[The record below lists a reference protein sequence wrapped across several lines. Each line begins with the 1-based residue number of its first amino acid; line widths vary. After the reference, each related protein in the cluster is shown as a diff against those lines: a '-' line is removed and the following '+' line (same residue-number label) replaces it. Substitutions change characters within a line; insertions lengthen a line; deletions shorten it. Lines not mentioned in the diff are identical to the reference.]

1 MDLPVTY
8 RESQALNQSKLKRI
22 LDHPKLFINEDI
34 SSDFDEPK
42 DHIDIGD
49 AVDLILTGS
58 EREFHETFIVSTVPR
73 PTGNMGEFCWA
84 KFKYRDFEN
93 ADELAY
99 SEVGIKLPKTV
110 EAYMEKFEKEGRAY
124 YEQLLGA
131 VDKRLISQDK
141 YDTICRI
148 VEAVKQNPEVYKY
161 INPNG
166 QYEVHFQVELK
177 FEIEGV
183 LCKGLCDAICIDK
196 ETRVAFIVDVK
207 TTRYSVSSFPIAF
220 FNHRYDFQAAWYWR
234 GLHKDIKTKT
244 ELNISEIISFVFVV
258 GSSKFP
264 DQSLSYS
271 MGPNMIRYAVD
282 GYENNGKVY
291 EGINKAIERYKFH
304 KETDQ
309 WDYKMEE
316 YQNNFCMK
324 LKING

>member
-8 RESQALNQSKLKRI
+8 KESQALNQSKLKRI
-22 LDHPKLFINEDI
+22 LEHPKLFIQEDVA
-34 SSDFDEPK
+34 SEFDEPK

-58 EREFHETFIVSTVPR
+58 EREFHETFIVSTVSR

-99 SEVGIKLPKTV
+99 NEVGIKLPKTV

-131 VDKRLISQDK
+131 VDKRLITQDK

-148 VEAVKQNPEVYKY
+148 VEAIKQNPFVYQY
-161 INPNG
+161 INPEG
-166 QYEVHFQVELK
+166 KYEVHFQVPLD
-177 FEIEGV
+177 FEYQGV
-183 LCKGLCDAICIDK
+183 KCKGLCDAICIDK
-196 ETRVAFIVDVK
+196 ATRAGFIVDVK
-207 TTRYSVSSFPIAF
+207 TTRHSVSSFPYAF
-220 FNHRYDFQAAWYWR
+220 FNHRYDFQGAWYYLGFQEDKETR
-234 GLHKDIKTKT
+234 KK
-244 ELNISEIISFVFVV
+244 LNINIVHGVVFVV

-264 DQSLSYS
+264 DQSLSYF
-271 MGPNMIRYAVD
+271 MDGTMLYYART
-282 GYENNGKVY
+282 GYEISGKKY
-291 EGINKAIERYKFH
+291 EGVDKAIERYKYH
-304 KETDQ
+304 TEIDK

-316 YQNNFCMK
+316 YQQDFQMK
-324 LKING
+324 LTING